1 MEISIM
7 NNNGNNVVSSR
18 IISQQLGKEQ
28 SNILRDIREKALL
41 NFEEWIIPNKYT
53 ASNGQEYDE
62 FLLTKDGFIML
73 VFNYQGYNDFKS
85 AYINEFNR
93 MEKELKANAPR
104 TLKEALILAL
114 KQQEQIEQ
122 LELEN
127 KHLEITKAYISDKK
141 TATAMNTA
149 SRLSKE
155 NTRLEI
161 ELDKSK
167 EYSTI
172 KRMELITGLKFNWR
186 LLKSAGADLEID
198 SIKVFDSNYGN
209 VKSYHKSVWMEAYA
223 LDINL

>member
-1 MEISIM
+1 
-7 NNNGNNVVSSR
+7 
-18 IISQQLGKEQ
+18 
-28 SNILRDIREKALL
+28 
-41 NFEEWIIPNKYT
+41 
-53 ASNGQEYDE
+53 
-62 FLLTKDGFIML
+62 
-73 VFNYQGYNDFKS
+73 
-85 AYINEFNR
+85 
-93 MEKELKANAPR
+93 KELKANAPR

-114 KQQEQIEQ
+114 EQQEQIEQ

-127 KHLEITKAYISDKK
+127 RQLEITKAYISDKK

-155 NTRLEI
+155 NTKLEI

-167 EYSTI
+167 EYSTV

-198 SIKVFDSNYGN
+198 SIKVFDSNYGS